1 MAEDNI
7 YFIDTNIFIRS
18 LIKEDNKIYN
28 DCLKLLELIKNSK
41 IKAYTSS
48 LVYAEISWVLESFYK
63 FDRNETAK
71 ALRSISGLS
80 GLKILNKINSK
91 IAIDIYSKF
100 NVKFIDAMIASNPL
114 ILQKKMK
121 IISYD
126 RDFDKIGVTRIE
138 PAKLLSL
145 SKK

>member
-1 MAEDNI
+1 MAEDNV
-7 YFIDTNIFIRS
+7 YFIDTNVFIRS
-18 LIKEDNKIYN
+18 LVKEDNKTYN
-28 DCLKLLELIKNSK
+28 DSLKLLELIKDGK

-48 LVYAEISWVLESFYK
+48 LVYAEISWVLDSFYK

-71 ALRSISGLS
+71 ALGSISSLS
-80 GLKILNKINSK
+80 GLKILNKTNLK

-100 NVKFIDAMIASNPL
+100 NIKFVDAIIASNPL

-126 RDFDKIGVTRIE
+126 KDFDKLGAIRIE
-138 PAKLLSL
+138 PSKLST
-145 SKK
+145 K